1 MKDTKI
7 LVVDDSHALL
17 STLEDILTGENY
29 SVAIASDAA
38 SAEQQFASEQPD
50 IVLLDVNL
58 PDGNGLTITSQ
69 LKTQQQVNE
78 WLPVILMS
86 SDATVEDHLAGYK
99 AGCDD
104 YLSKPFDPR
113 ILLAKLA
120 VVRRNLGILQ

>member
-1 MKDTKI
+1 MKDVKI
-7 LVVDDSHALL
+7 LVVDDSSALL
-17 STLEDILTGENY
+17 STLEDILAGENY
-29 SVAIASDAA
+29 SVATASDAA
-38 SAEQQFASEQPD
+38 TAEQQFVSVKPD

-69 LKTQQQVNE
+69 LRKQQRANE
-78 WLPVILMS
+78 WLPILLMS
-86 SDATVEDHLAGYK
+86 SDATVDDHLAGYK

-120 VVRRNLGILQ
+120 VVRRNLDILQ